1 MNFKLFKETVVK
13 IDFQESRN
21 EFGHYPFQLATI
33 KNKQNTLCALD
44 LNRLSDIKKVYFDY
58 VNDGSDEIFLS
69 LDFPSTKII
78 NSDHVIVLHYK
89 NKKIIEAV
97 ILEYDVVS
105 GEITRESDGL
115 TNDELV
121 KNVLS
126 QFE

>member
-1 MNFKLFKETVVK
+1 MC
-13 IDFQESRN
+13 S
-21 EFGHYPFQLATI
+21 
-33 KNKQNTLCALD
+33 LD
-44 LNRLSDIKKVYFDY
+44 LNKLSDIKKVYFDY
-58 VNDGSDEIFLS
+58 VNDGSEEIFLS
-69 LDFPSTKII
+69 LDFPSNKII

-121 KNVLS
+121 ENVLS